1 MIIKKA
7 TFVQS
12 KTNYKDCPLPNKC
25 EFAFI
30 GRSNVGKSS
39 LINML
44 TGQKGLAKTSAK
56 PGKTQLINHFIIN
69 DQWYLV
75 DLPGYG
81 WAKVSKE
88 SKARWEKMV
97 KDYLSFREN
106 LFCVFVLVD
115 NRLEPQSIDI
125 EFINW
130 LGENE
135 IPFAIIFTKYD
146 KLSKSQSLANLE
158 KFKKEMLKS
167 WQELPPM
174 FVTSSETGFGK
185 EEVLNYL
192 DELLKIFEEQ
202 KN

>member
-7 TFVQS
+7 DFVQS
-12 KTNYKDCPLPNKC
+12 KTNYKDCPEPDKC

-69 DQWYLV
+69 EKWYLV

-88 SKARWEKMV
+88 SKAKWEKMV
-97 KDYLSFREN
+97 KDYLTLREN
-106 LFCVFVLVD
+106 LFCVFVLID
-115 NRLEPQSIDI
+115 NRLEPQAIDI

-130 LGENE
+130 LGEKG
-135 IPFAIIFTKYD
+135 IPFSLIFTKYD
-146 KLSKSQSLANLE
+146 KLSKTQANNNLV
-158 KFKKEMLKS
+158 KFENEMSKT
-167 WQELPPM
+167 WQELPPI

-192 DELLKIFEEQ
+192 DSLVKNFEEQ